1 MSYSRWSNSVW
12 YTFWSSSSPKG
23 LFSKKDQVFEICD
36 SHSYFITYREI
47 VQDVDKVLQQ
57 VKEFYSVDRPGKIFD
72 GIDEQTGSFNYID
85 WVYPAKNPTDEELA
99 ELKEYLLEFVA
110 DMDEHFKPL
119 NWFKFEVYYSIR
131 NKIVWWWRDLKKKKQ

>member
-23 LFSKKDQVFEICD
+23 LFSKEDQIFEICD

-57 VKEFYSVDRPGKIFD
+57 VKEFYGVDRPGQIFD
-72 GIDEQTGSFNYID
+72 GIDEETGLFKYTD
-85 WVYPAKNPTDEELA
+85 WVYPAKNPTDDELA
-99 ELKEYLLEFVA
+99 ELREYLLEFVA
-110 DMDEHFKPL
+110 DMDNYFKPL
-119 NWFKFEVYYSIR
+119 NWLKYEVYYPIR
-131 NKIVWWWRDLKKKKQ
+131 NKILWWYRGLKKKKQ